1 MKNLILLV
9 PILLLSLSSFSQTDT
24 SKVVISTPIAKL
36 IVKDLI
42 LGDECREELK
52 LTQDKVL
59 KLQSREQQKDTII
72 NLLEQKDT
80 NNQFIINSQTSQLQL
95 SQQLSQ
101 ELHKEL
107 KGQRNKTLL
116 WKVGTILGIA
126 TTSYLLIK

>member
-1 MKNLILLV
+1 
-9 PILLLSLSSFSQTDT
+9 LSSFSQTDT

-95 SQQLSQ
+95 SEQLSR

-107 KGQRNKTLL
+107 KGQKNKTLL
-116 WKVGTILGIA
+116 WKIGTFAGII
-126 TTSYLLIK
+126 TSSYLLIK

>member
-1 MKNLILLV
+1 M
-9 PILLLSLSSFSQTDT
+9 SSFSQTDT